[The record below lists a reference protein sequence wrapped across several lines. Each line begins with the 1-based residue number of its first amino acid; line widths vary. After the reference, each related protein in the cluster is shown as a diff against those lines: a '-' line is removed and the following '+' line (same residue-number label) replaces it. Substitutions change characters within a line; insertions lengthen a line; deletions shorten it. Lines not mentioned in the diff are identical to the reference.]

1 MWESVLS
8 ALTEIGG
15 WDLLGIFLCAFF
27 AILGLI
33 RGFVWQAGR
42 LVALWCAI
50 LAAQVLAPLGAVSL
64 QAVLSGVPDQ
74 VADGSA
80 YVVVFCGVLFAVS
93 LATRLARKLVRSSP
107 LSMADRVLGLALGLL
122 TGFCIHA
129 VVILV
134 MTAFFSETLG
144 AGLARSHTVAWTRA
158 ATEAI
163 APMATQT
170 LREHL
175 GTVLDALPHGR

>member
-1 MWESVLS
+1 MWDSLLY
-8 ALTEIGG
+8 ALDAIGG
-15 WDLLGIFLCAFF
+15 WDLLGLFLGAFF
-27 AILGLI
+27 GILGTV

-50 LAAQVLAPLGAVSL
+50 LAAQVLAPIGALSL
-64 QAVLSGVPDQ
+64 QSVLSGVPDP
-74 VADGSA
+74 VADGST

-107 LSMADRVLGLALGLL
+107 LSLADRVLGLALGLL

-129 VVILV
+129 VVVLV
-134 MTAFFSETLG
+134 LTAFFSETLG
-144 AGLARSHTVAWTRA
+144 TGLARSRSVAWTRI
-158 ATEAI
+158 ATEAV
-163 APMATQT
+163 APLATRT

-175 GTVLDALPHGR
+175 GTVLDALPRNR